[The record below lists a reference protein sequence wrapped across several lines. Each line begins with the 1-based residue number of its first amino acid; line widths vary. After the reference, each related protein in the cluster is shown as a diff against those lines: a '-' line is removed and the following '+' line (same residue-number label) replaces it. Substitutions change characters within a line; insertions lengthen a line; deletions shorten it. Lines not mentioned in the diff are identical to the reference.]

1 MVDFPEPDGPTN
13 AVVLPAS
20 KTHEKSF
27 NIGNSGLVGYVKL
40 TFSKVILPKTFSFS
54 TDYPLIYGSTSG
66 TASITS

>member
-27 NIGNSGLVGYVKL
+27 NIGNSGLVG
-40 TFSKVILPKTFSFS
+40 
-54 TDYPLIYGSTSG
+54 
-66 TASITS
+66 